1 MIFSKCPQ
9 LEPSVTLKGLLSSAL
24 SALAASPPQPPSVIY
39 IFFFINLAKDQ
50 TRNTQPG
57 ACIICSG
64 PIFLLLDRSIGEST
78 TVFTY
83 KTARGTVFKGVY
95 SSSGLYRVASLPA
108 HSEARSRDRCAVAG
122 QNTPSY
128 FTPDFCQI
136 MRFVSE
142 TVIANFLSFFFC
154 SP

>member
-24 SALAASPPQPPSVIY
+24 SALAASPTTPLSFFFF
-39 IFFFINLAKDQ
+39 FFFINLAKDQ

-57 ACIICSG
+57 ACIIGSG
-64 PIFLLLDRSIGEST
+64 LIFLLLDRSISKSA

-95 SSSGLYRVASLPA
+95 SILSAVSTGWPPSQLIQRRDLETAVLSQVRTHLHISLRTFAKSCGLSLK
-108 HSEARSRDRCAVAG
+108 
-122 QNTPSY
+122 
-128 FTPDFCQI
+128 
-136 MRFVSE
+136 
-142 TVIANFLSFFFC
+142 
-154 SP
+154 

>member
-24 SALAASPPQPPSVIY
+24 SALAASPPSTTRSVII
-39 IFFFINLAKDQ
+39 IFFFINSAKDQ

-57 ACIICSG
+57 ACIIGSG
-64 PIFLLLDRSIGEST
+64 PIFLLLDRSISEST

-95 SSSGLYRVASLPA
+95 STSGLYRVASLPA
-108 HSEARSRDRCAVAG
+108 HSEERSRDRCA
-122 QNTPSY
+122 
-128 FTPDFCQI
+128 C
-136 MRFVSE
+136 RRSE
-142 TVIANFLSFFFC
+142 HTFIFHSGLLPNHAVFL
-154 SP
+154 